1 MLLVC
6 QGMEKGKHV
15 MKFKAQNIRRLL
27 RDGSSTGQRAKTL
40 HYLQKQK
47 FSNKAS
53 CTSRNYVARS
63 WYLLIA
69 TIAFSDNFVA
79 GKKKK
84 HFLILYIYAQII
96 NAINIFSSKLF

>member
-1 MLLVC
+1 MLVC

-40 HYLQKQK
+40 RYLQKQK

-79 GKKKK
+79 EKKKS
-84 HFLILYIYAQII
+84 
-96 NAINIFSSKLF
+96 IF